1 MDHVSRRSA
10 ENRPKKMR
18 LGPIGS
24 KPKRPGF
31 QVWTNSTLGG
41 PDLGGPDL
49 GGPGYGK
56 GKLLTRLEAENAE
69 LRDKAVE
76 LLLQIQAMRDGD
88 HRALTA

>member
-1 MDHVSRRSA
+1 MDHASRRSA

-18 LGPIGS
+18 LVPIGS
-24 KPKRPGF
+24 KPKRPRF
-31 QVWTNSTLGG
+31 QVWTNSTSTLGG
-41 PDLGGPDL
+41 PSFGGPS
-49 GGPGYGK
+49 YGK

-69 LRDKAVE
+69 LREKAVE

>member
-1 MDHVSRRSA
+1 MDHASRRSA

-18 LGPIGS
+18 LVPIGS

-31 QVWTNSTLGG
+31 QVWTNSTSTLGG
-41 PDLGGPDL
+41 PS
-49 GGPGYGK
+49 YGK

-69 LRDKAVE
+69 LREKAVE

>member
-1 MDHVSRRSA
+1 
-10 ENRPKKMR
+10 MR
-18 LGPIGS
+18 LVPIGS

-31 QVWTNSTLGG
+31 QVWTNSTSTLGG
-41 PDLGGPDL
+41 PS
-49 GGPGYGK
+49 YGK

-69 LRDKAVE
+69 LREKAVE

>member
-1 MDHVSRRSA
+1 
-10 ENRPKKMR
+10 MR
-18 LGPIGS
+18 LVPIGS
-24 KPKRPGF
+24 KPKRPRF
-31 QVWTNSTLGG
+31 QVWTNSTL
-41 PDLGGPDL
+41 LGGSGF

>member
-1 MDHVSRRSA
+1 
-10 ENRPKKMR
+10 MR

-24 KPKRPGF
+24 KPKRSRF

-41 PDLGGPDL
+41 PNLGGPTS
-49 GGPGYGK
+49 YGK
-56 GKLLTRLEAENAE
+56 GKLLTRLEAENVE

>member
-1 MDHVSRRSA
+1 
-10 ENRPKKMR
+10 MR

-24 KPKRPGF
+24 KPKRPRF
-31 QVWTNSTLGG
+31 QVWTNSTLS
-41 PDLGGPDL
+41 GPDL

>member
-24 KPKRPGF
+24 KPKRPRF

-41 PDLGGPDL
+41 PDLGGPS
-49 GGPGYGK
+49 YGK
-56 GKLLTRLEAENAE
+56 GKLLTRLEAENAD
-69 LRDKAVE
+69 LRDRAVD

>member
-1 MDHVSRRSA
+1 MDHASRRSA

-18 LGPIGS
+18 LVPIGS
-24 KPKRPGF
+24 KPKRPRF
-31 QVWTNSTLGG
+31 QVWTNSTSTLGG
-41 PDLGGPDL
+41 PS
-49 GGPGYGK
+49 YGK

-69 LRDKAVE
+69 LREKAVE